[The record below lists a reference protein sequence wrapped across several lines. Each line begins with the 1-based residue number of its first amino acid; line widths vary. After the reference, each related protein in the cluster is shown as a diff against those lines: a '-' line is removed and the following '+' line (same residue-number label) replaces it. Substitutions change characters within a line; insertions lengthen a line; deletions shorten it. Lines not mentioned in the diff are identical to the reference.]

1 MNDEKRDYGG
11 RNVPV
16 NVAARIMRKSPQFV
30 RIGLQRGI
38 LPIGRALKTNDR
50 NEQYDYY
57 ISPRLFAD
65 FTGVN
70 VCEEKE
76 YNYEK

>member
-1 MNDEKRDYGG
+1 MENEKRDYGG

-16 NVAARIMRKSPQFV
+16 NVAAKIMNKSPQFV

-38 LPIGRALKTNDR
+38 LPIGIAFKTSAR

-57 ISPRLFAD
+57 ISPRLLAD
-65 FTGVN
+65 FTGFDVDA
-70 VCEEKE
+70 EKE
-76 YNYEK
+76 YNHEK